1 MIETTK
7 VGFKKLHHHYTC
19 CKVRTLAKDDQHK
32 VMLQQI
38 LPLIN
43 EVKLLKVQKPKGMFW
58 SKHPIQETLVF
69 FLYIIWLFSWLKKR
83 NEGKEDSFSSELK

>member
-7 VGFKKLHHHYTC
+7 VGFLKLHHHYIHC
-19 CKVRTLAKDDQHK
+19 RVRTLAKDANTK

-69 FLYIIWLFSWLKKR
+69 FYTLYGCLVWLEKR
-83 NEGKEDSFSSELK
+83 NEGKEDSFSNELK

>member
-1 MIETTK
+1 
-7 VGFKKLHHHYTC
+7 
-19 CKVRTLAKDDQHK
+19 
-32 VMLQQI
+32 MLQQI

-58 SKHPIQETLVF
+58 SKHPIQENFGL
-69 FLYIIWLFSWLKKR
+69 FLYITWLFNWLEKR

>member
-1 MIETTK
+1 LDFKNFIITTLIA
-7 VGFKKLHHHYTC
+7 KLEPWLRMTN
-19 CKVRTLAKDDQHK
+19 TK

-69 FLYIIWLFSWLKKR
+69 FYTLYGCLV
-83 NEGKEDSFSSELK
+83 G